1 MKKNTYNQSGQL
13 LAVDCIIFGYEE
25 GEVKLLL
32 FQRGITPAKGQWS
45 LLGGWVNNDETV
57 EEAAARVL
65 LQTTGLKD
73 IYLEQVHVFSDPERD
88 PGGRVISIA
97 FNALIDIKKHNKQ
110 LVRNNGA
117 HWWGISEM
125 PALIF
130 DHDKMVAL
138 ALQELRLKASY
149 EIIGNKLLPEYFT
162 IPELRT
168 LYNALYQK
176 EFDPGNFRKK
186 ILSLNRL
193 EKTNKKNT
201 KGSKKGAFY
210 YKFRAD
216 NTLTKVEQLFKT
228 K

>member
-1 MKKNTYNQSGQL
+1 MKKSTYNQSGQL

-32 FQRGITPAKGQWS
+32 FHRGITPAKGQWS
-45 LLGGWVNNDETV
+45 LLGGWVNNEETV

-97 FNALIDIKKHNKQ
+97 FNALIDIKKHDKQ
-110 LVRNNGA
+110 LVRNHGA

-125 PALIF
+125 PLLIF
-130 DHDKMVAL
+130 DHDKMVAQ

-210 YKFRAD
+210 YKFKAD